1 MRSLIKYFIM
11 LDREGLTQKLEQAL
25 YLTSD
30 VLDRSLISDI
40 STYIHAREWEVCF
53 EVLCAN
59 LYEYELPISKQAHE
73 LLKDIGLTIKAKRDY
88 GKLLEPQIIPN
99 S

>member
-1 MRSLIKYFIM
+1 MINYESTI
-11 LDREGLTQKLEQAL
+11 QKLEQAL

-40 STYIHAREWEVCF
+40 SSYIHAREWGVYY

-59 LYEYELPISKQAHE
+59 LYEYELPISKQTHE
-73 LLKDIGLTIKAKRDY
+73 LLKDIALTIKVRRDY
-88 GKLLEPQIIPN
+88 GKLLESQIKPDL
-99 S
+99 